1 MATHRS
7 ATLRDVA
14 EEAGLS
20 VSTISRA
27 LAGNP
32 VIPEE
37 TQERARKAAA
47 KLNYRPNAQARALRS
62 ARTNTIGLIVPNMLN
77 QFFAE
82 LATSIQ
88 NSAVDASLC
97 TLIAST
103 NEDPDQLKRA
113 LEVMEDQ
120 RVDGLIVV
128 PHAGGEEYIN
138 NLRAKGVPIIL
149 FDRHLEG
156 CDAPAVI
163 SNPEPGLR
171 AAITQLKE
179 NGHTRIGY
187 LAGPDNTSTG
197 VERRQTVEDLCNEFG
212 GLDLVIAEGGYL
224 LEEGFEGAE
233 NLLDAKVT
241 AIIAGDSM
249 MTLGALQAAHGR
261 QLEIGED
268 ISIVGFDN
276 FLSFQVQKH
285 PLTVIDQN
293 VAQLGKTSFEILQ
306 HGINLAQERRRKA
319 GRGQP
324 IPNDNTPAITSL
336 PTSLVVR
343 DSIGPAKK

>member
-1 MATHRS
+1 MANTHRS

-82 LATSIQ
+82 LTTEIQ
-88 NSAVDASLC
+88 TSAVNAQLC
-97 TLIAST
+97 TLIANS
-103 NEDPDQLKRA
+103 NDDPEQLIRA

-128 PHAGGEEYIN
+128 PHVGAEEAIN
-138 NLRAKGVPIIL
+138 NLREKGVPVIL

-156 CDAPAVI
+156 CDAPAVV

-171 AAITQLKE
+171 AALEELKTK
-179 NGHTRIGY
+179 GHTHIGY
-187 LAGPDNTSTG
+187 LTGPSDTSTG
-197 VERRQTVEDLCNEFG
+197 IERLEVVQNLAQELGFTLEIATGGYTLEDG
-212 GLDLVIAEGGYL
+212 HTAALDL
-224 LEEGFEGAE
+224 
-233 NLLDAKVT
+233 LDRNVT
-241 AIIAGDSM
+241 AILAGDSM
-249 MTLGALQAAHGR
+249 MTVGVLKSCHERKLDLGK
-261 QLEIGED
+261 D
-268 ISIVGFDN
+268 ISLIGFDN
-276 FLSFQVQKH
+276 FVTFVVQKH

-293 VAQLGKTSFEILQ
+293 VSQLGKTTFELLQ
-306 HGINLAQERRRKA
+306 NSINLAHERRRAA
-319 GRGQP
+319 GRGRP
-324 IPNDNTPAITSL
+324 VPTDSTPAITSL
-336 PTSLVVR
+336 PTSLVKR
-343 DSIGPAKK
+343 DSVAQI

>member
-77 QFFAE
+77 QYFAE

-88 NSAVDASLC
+88 SSAVNAQLC
-97 TLIAST
+97 TLIANT
-103 NEDPDQLKRA
+103 NDDPEQLKRA

-128 PHAGGEEYIN
+128 PHAGAEEAIN
-138 NLRAKGVPIIL
+138 NLRAKGVPVIL
-149 FDRHLEG
+149 FDRHLNG

-171 AAITQLKE
+171 AALTQLKE
-179 NGHTRIGY
+179 NGHSRIGY
-187 LAGPDNTSTG
+187 LTGPSDTSTG
-197 VERRQTVEDLCNEFG
+197 VERRQTVEDLSNEFG
-212 GLDLVIAEGGYL
+212 GIDLVIAEGGYL
-224 LEEGFEGAE
+224 LEDGLAAADK
-233 NLLDAKVT
+233 LLDAKVT

-249 MTLGALQAAHGR
+249 MTLGALQACHAR
-261 QLEIGED
+261 KLEIGEE
-268 ISIVGFDN
+268 ISVVGFDN

-285 PLTVIDQN
+285 PLTVVDQN
-293 VAQLGKTSFEILQ
+293 VEQLGKTTFEILQ
-306 HGINLAQERRRKA
+306 HGINLAQERRRNA
-319 GRGQP
+319 GRGRP
-324 IPNDNTPAITSL
+324 IPTDNTPAITSL

-343 DSIGPAKK
+343 ESVGPAR